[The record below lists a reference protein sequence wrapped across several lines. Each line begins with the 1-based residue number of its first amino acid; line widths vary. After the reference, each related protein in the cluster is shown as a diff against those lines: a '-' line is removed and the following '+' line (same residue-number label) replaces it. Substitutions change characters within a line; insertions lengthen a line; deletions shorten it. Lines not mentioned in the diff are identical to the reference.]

1 MAVASSTWERVKAVF
16 DVAVSLPPGER
27 TLYLQQECGGD
38 ARFLAEVRSL
48 LDAHQGASGFFE
60 GWFEPTAGA
69 AAPPP
74 KGLATGSSI
83 GPYRII
89 QTIGE
94 GGMGTVY
101 QAVRAD
107 DLYRKLVAVKVLRLG
122 AHDALTRRK
131 FDLERQILAHLEHP
145 NIAKLLDGG
154 VTPGGEPYFVME
166 FIAGSPIDEYCK
178 ASSMPV
184 RERLQLF
191 LTVCSAVQYAHQ
203 NLIVHRD
210 LKPQNI
216 LVTPE
221 GFVRLLDFGIAK
233 LIDPE
238 PEPGASTVS
247 VVQML
252 TPEYASPEQL
262 KNEPVTTGSDVYSL
276 GVLLYLLL
284 TGVKPYQFE
293 SRSPLEVWKT
303 ITETEP
309 PKPSTAALQPR
320 LARTLRGDLDNI
332 VLMALRKEPSR
343 RYASVEQFAR
353 DIQRYLDG
361 RPVKAREDTASYRV
375 SKFLQRHWRGV
386 AASTVIVLTLIG
398 GIVASRYQAR
408 IAMRERRAAERR
420 FQEVQEL
427 AHAVL
432 FDLHDAIEP
441 LPGSTKARELLV
453 KKAQHYLDQLAGE
466 GGGQALTRERAIAYE
481 RIGDVLGL
489 GTQSNLGNTE
499 QALAAYQK
507 ALGLELSLPRDYPG
521 VRHDLARTYNRI
533 CRVQHSAGQFDASI
547 ANGTRAV
554 EISEQLAKQHPQD
567 FSLRAELAAADQ
579 DLASAYSA
587 KGEWDQSKRMSQ
599 HALSEFETLRRRDPA
614 GYTFPLASAYLQLAT
629 IQEQMT
635 DFAPARENASRSAVL
650 FEELLRKHPGDLRAK
665 LNATFALQ
673 RLGSILISLGDV
685 HGALQAFE
693 RVLPVREAILAA
705 DPADARACINVA
717 NSHAAIGGTLLRL
730 GLLREALA
738 QFRKQ
743 RELAELLV
751 KTDPQQVAYETSLA
765 EALENTALV
774 ESRLSPAKVRHARE
788 ALEAALRIYE
798 TLAARHAMPA
808 GNAGAAER
816 LHKELAALRG

>member
-1 MAVASSTWERVKAVF
+1 MEFRARLALPRTERRLSAYLLFMAVASSTWEKVKAVF
-16 DVAVSLPPGER
+16 DVAVTLPKGER
-27 TLYLQQECGGD
+27 TAFLLRECADD
-38 ARFLAEVRSL
+38 AALLAEVRSL
-48 LDAHQGASGFFE
+48 LDADQGASGFF
-60 GWFEPTAGA
+60 GDWLDITKGA
-69 AAPPP
+69 NAMPPR
-74 KGLATGSSI
+74 GLDTGSSI
-83 GPYRII
+83 GPYRIV

-154 VTPGGEPYFVME
+154 VTPGGEPYFVMD
-166 FIAGSPIDEYCK
+166 FIAGSPLDEYCN
-178 ASSMPV
+178 AAGMAV
-184 RERLQLF
+184 RARLQLF

-216 LVTPE
+216 RVTPE

-238 PEPGASTVS
+238 PEPGGGTVS

-284 TGVKPYQFE
+284 TGKKPYEFE
-293 SRSPLEVWKT
+293 SRSPVAVWKT
-303 ITETEP
+303 IVETEP
-309 PKPSTAALQPR
+309 PRPSTAATNPR
-320 LARTLRGDLDNI
+320 VARTLRGDLDNI
-332 VLMALRKEPSR
+332 ILMALRKEPSR

-361 RPVKAREDTASYRV
+361 KPVKAREDTARYRCT
-375 SKFLQRHWRGV
+375 KFLQRHWRGV
-386 AASTVIVLTLIG
+386 AASALVAITLLG

-441 LPGSTKARELLV
+441 LPGSTRARELLV
-453 KKAQHYLDQLAGE
+453 TKAQHYLDQLAGE
-466 GGGQALTRERAIAYE
+466 GGGPALTRERAIAYE

-489 GTQSNLGNTE
+489 ATQSNLGHTQ

-507 ALGLELSLPRDYPG
+507 ALGLELSLPAQYPR
-521 VRHDLARTYNRI
+521 VQHDLLRTYDRI
-533 CRVQHSAGQFDASI
+533 CRVQQSTGQFDAAI
-547 ANGTRAV
+547 ANGTRAIQIG
-554 EISEQLAKQHPQD
+554 ERLIKEHPAE
-567 FSLRAELAAADQ
+567 LPARAEFAAAYQ
-579 DLASAYSA
+579 DLAGAYSA
-587 KGEWDQSKRMSQ
+587 KGELSRASEMSQ
-599 HALSEFETLRRRDPA
+599 RALREFERLKQQDA
-614 GYTFPLASAYLQLAT
+614 AAYAFPVASAFLHLAT
-629 IQEQMT
+629 IHEQMR
-635 DFAPARENASRSAVL
+635 DFAAARRNAAFSANL
-650 FEELLRKHPGDLRAK
+650 FEELSRKHPEDLRAK
-665 LNATFALQ
+665 LNKTFALQ
-673 RLGSILISLGDV
+673 RLGSILFSQGDL
-685 HGALQAFE
+685 HGALEIFE
-693 RVLPVREAILAA
+693 QVLPIRLALLAA
-705 DPADARACINVA
+705 DPADARASINLA
-717 NSHAAIGGTLLRL
+717 NTHAALGGTLLRL
-730 GLLREALA
+730 GMPAEALA

-743 RELAELLV
+743 RA
-751 KTDPQQVAYETSLA
+751 LA
-765 EALENTALV
+765 EALAKKDPEHIAYQASLEEVLENT
-774 ESRLSPAKVRHARE
+774 RLAEIRLFRQDKAH
-788 ALEAALRIYE
+788 ALRREI
-798 TLAARHAMPA
+798 A
-808 GNAGAAER
+808 GFN
-816 LHKELAALRG
+816 K